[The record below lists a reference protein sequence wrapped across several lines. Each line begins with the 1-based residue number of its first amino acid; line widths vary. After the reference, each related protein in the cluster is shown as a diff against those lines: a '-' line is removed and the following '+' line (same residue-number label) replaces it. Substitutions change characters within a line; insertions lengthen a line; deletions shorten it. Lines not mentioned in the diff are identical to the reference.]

1 MFIVLTSPNDGSQF
15 WAWRHFATAAPDDRS
30 TASDERRRARGPNPD
45 HRGHVAET
53 AAGPGRRRPFSRDG
67 PVWPIPDVVVSLS
80 APEPGP
86 ENLPAKK
93 AGEPDRR
100 RGKSGQGIR
109 TRAPAGCRYPAAA
122 EPGPYLAPI
131 RATIGC
137 PDARRFPV
145 TEERRSS
152 LAWNVRFPP
161 DPSILETHFPPLLPL
176 PQTAS
181 HSHCAPSA
189 TRPASTARPAFPAA
203 PAVPPGPP
211 AGWEP
216 PPRAASGKPA
226 GEPDRSWRK
235 RPAASSVHPGP

>member
-1 MFIVLTSPNDGSQF
+1 MPQQPPMIVPPPPMSVGVHVGPTPIAGVALPGQRHPFREGAARSP
-15 WAWRHFATAAPDDRS
+15 S
-30 TASDERRRARGPNPD
+30 T
-45 HRGHVAET
+45 
-53 AAGPGRRRPFSRDG
+53 
-67 PVWPIPDVVVSLS
+67 SLS
-80 APEPGP
+80 AVPCGALLRRPSGRGVLRRPAPCPES
-86 ENLPAKK
+86 LPVGM
-93 AGEPDRR
+93 AGTPDRR
-100 RGKSGQGIR
+100 REKSGQGIR